1 MKTQTNNQCK
11 RVIVLDTSAFLAGF
25 DPFSKRRQVPGFDPF
40 SLSEEQVTVPKV
52 EEEIRK
58 NSMILVRFKTAL
70 ENGKLKVKAPS
81 EEFLNKVKAS
91 ASKVGDSFL
100 LSETD
105 IQLLALALELKAT
118 GYAPQIV
125 TDDYS
130 IQNVATQLGI
140 EFLALATFGI
150 KRLLEWIRYCPAC
163 HREYPANCSSKECL
177 VCGTE
182 LKRKPRRTLKSLK
195 PR

>member
-1 MKTQTNNQCK
+1 MTTKANNSCK
-11 RVIVLDTSAFLAGF
+11 RIVVLDTSAFLAGF
-25 DPFSKRRQVPGFDPF
+25 DSF

-52 EEEIRK
+52 EEEIKR
-58 NSMILVRFKTAL
+58 NSIILVRFTAAI
-70 ENGKLKVKAPS
+70 ESGKLKIKKPK
-81 EEFLNKVKAS
+81 EEFLNNAKAS
-91 ASKVGDSFL
+91 ANKVGDSFK

-105 IQLLALALELKAT
+105 IQLLALALELKT
-118 GYAPQIV
+118 KGFTPQIV

-163 HREYPANCSSKECL
+163 YREYPANASFKECQ

-182 LKRKPRRTLKSLK
+182 LKRKPRRTTKNLKTK
-195 PR
+195 

>member
-1 MKTQTNNQCK
+1 MKGQTSNRCK

-25 DPFSKRRQVPGFDPF
+25 DPFS
-40 SLSEEQVTVPKV
+40 LSEEQLTVPRV

-58 NSMILVRFKTAL
+58 NSTIWVRFQTAI
-70 ENGKLKVKAPS
+70 ENGKLKIKKPS
-81 EEFLNKVKAS
+81 ETCLNKVKAS
-91 ASKVGDSFL
+91 ASQVGDSFL

-105 IQLLALALELKAT
+105 IQLLALALELKVA
-118 GYAPQIV
+118 GYTPQIV

-163 HREYPANCSSKECL
+163 HREYPADSTAKECQ
-177 VCGTE
+177 VCGTL
-182 LKRKPRRTLKSLK
+182 LKRKPRRTVRSVKQ
-195 PR
+195 R

>member
-1 MKTQTNNQCK
+1 MKSQADNQCK
-11 RVIVLDTSAFLAGF
+11 RVIVLDTSAFLA
-25 DPFSKRRQVPGFDPF
+25 GFDPF

-58 NSMILVRFKTAL
+58 NSMIWIRFETAI
-70 ENGKLKVKAPS
+70 ESGRLKIKAPS
-81 EEFLNKVKAS
+81 EEFWNKAKAS
-91 ASKVGDSFL
+91 ASKVGDSYL

-105 IQLLALALELKAT
+105 MQLLALALELKAT
-118 GYAPQIV
+118 GNIPQVI

-163 HREYPANCSSKECL
+163 HREYPANCASKECQ

-182 LKRKPRRTLKSLK
+182 LKRKPRRSAKRLKT
-195 PR
+195 R

>member
-11 RVIVLDTSAFLAGF
+11 RIIVLDTSAFLAGF
-25 DPFSKRRQVPGFDPF
+25 DPFS
-40 SLSEEQVTVPKV
+40 LSEEQLTVPKV

-58 NSMILVRFKTAL
+58 NSIILVRFKTAL

-91 ASKVGDSFL
+91 STKVGDSFL

-105 IQLLALALELKAT
+105 SQLLALALELKAT

-182 LKRKPRRTLKSLK
+182 LKRKPRRTVKSLK
-195 PR
+195 TR

>member
-11 RVIVLDTSAFLAGF
+11 RIIVLDTSAFLAGF
-25 DPFSKRRQVPGFDPF
+25 DPFT
-40 SLSEEQVTVPKV
+40 LNEEQLTVPKV

-58 NSMILVRFKTAL
+58 NSIILVRFKTAL

-91 ASKVGDSFL
+91 STKVGDSFL

-105 IQLLALALELKAT
+105 SQLLALALELKAT
-118 GYAPQIV
+118 GYAPQIA

-140 EFLALATFGI
+140 EFLALAFQDFFDCFTGVF
-150 KRLLEWIRYCPAC
+150 RFDFC
-163 HREYPANCSSKECL
+163 
-177 VCGTE
+177 
-182 LKRKPRRTLKSLK
+182 
-195 PR
+195 

>member
-1 MKTQTNNQCK
+1 MKTQTDNQCK
-11 RVIVLDTSAFLAGF
+11 RVIVLDTSAFLA
-25 DPFSKRRQVPGFDPF
+25 GFDPF

-58 NSMILVRFKTAL
+58 NSMIWVRFKTAL

-91 ASKVGDSFL
+91 STKVGDSFL

-105 IQLLALALELKAT
+105 SQLLALALELKAT

-130 IQNVATQLGI
+130 IQNVATQLRI
-140 EFLALATFGI
+140 EFLALTTFGI

-163 HREYPANCSSKECL
+163 HREYPANCSSKVCL
-177 VCGTE
+177 FCGTE

-195 PR
+195 AR

>member
-1 MKTQTNNQCK
+1 MKSQADNQCK
-11 RVIVLDTSAFLAGF
+11 RVIVLDTSAFLA
-25 DPFSKRRQVPGFDPF
+25 GFDPF

-58 NSMILVRFKTAL
+58 NSITRVRFETAI
-70 ENGKLKVKAPS
+70 ESGRLKVKVPS
-81 EEFLNKVKAS
+81 EAFWNKAKAS
-91 ASKVGDSFL
+91 ASKMGDSYL

-105 IQLLALALELKAT
+105 MQLLALAFELKAT
-118 GYAPQIV
+118 GYTPQIV

-163 HREYPANCSSKECL
+163 HREYPANCSSKECQ

-182 LKRKPRRTLKSLK
+182 LKRKPRRTVKSLK
-195 PR
+195 AR